1 MSRRTFRVAVRKFDP
16 FESAIRK
23 QWDTFEATGRTGLTL
38 DAVPMD
44 LPPLAECV
52 FESGELERGD
62 WDVVFLNTD
71 WVASAHRQGCLA
83 DLAPRILA
91 GPPDGFPGAWPPSLL
106 RLQEIDGQVLGLPY
120 HDGPECLIYRTD
132 LLEDPA
138 EQAAYESRFG
148 VPLRVPETWDEFLQ
162 AARHF
167 HRPEQRRYG
176 TVFAAYPD
184 GHNTVYD
191 FCLQLWS
198 RGGELR
204 GPDGRIT
211 LDSNAAHEALQF
223 LRETIN
229 DSSAVHP
236 SCREMDSVKS
246 GLAFAAG
253 EAALM
258 VNWFGFASM
267 AQTIASSA
275 VKGKVGIAPVPHAE
289 GCQGASLNIY
299 WILGIAAGTP
309 RPDVAWRFLKHCASR
324 EMDKLLTLEGGI
336 GCRRSTWADAEVN
349 RTIPFYQRMEA
360 LHACARELPRMP
372 DWPHIAEI
380 IDRMVIAAIDS
391 PQPVANILAS
401 AQQAI
406 DSPRTC
412 SQRT

>member
-1 MSRRTFRVAVRKFDP
+1 MSRRTFRVAVRKFGP
-16 FESAIRK
+16 FESAIGK
-23 QWDTFEATGRTGLTL
+23 QWDAFEAAERTGVSL

-44 LPPLAECV
+44 LPPLSACV
-52 FESGELERGD
+52 FESGGLERGD

-71 WVASAHRQGCLA
+71 WVASAHQQDCLA
-83 DLAPRILA
+83 DLAPGILA
-91 GPPDGFPGAWPPSLL
+91 DPPDGFPDAWPPSLL
-106 RLQEIDGQVLGLPY
+106 RLQEIDGHVLGLPY

-138 EQAAYESRFG
+138 EKSSYESRFG
-148 VPLRVPETWDEFLQ
+148 APLRVPETWDEFLRV
-162 AARHF
+162 ARHF

-198 RGGELR
+198 RGGELSR
-204 GPDGRIT
+204 PDGRIR
-211 LDSNAAHEALQF
+211 LDSAAARDALQF

-236 SCREMDSVKS
+236 ACRDMDSVKS

-289 GCQGASLNIY
+289 GCQGPSLNIY
-299 WILGIAAGTP
+299 WILSIAAGTP
-309 RPDVAWRFLKHCASR
+309 HPDVAWRFLKHCASR

-336 GCRRSTWADAEVN
+336 GCRRSTWTDADVN

-372 DWPHIAEI
+372 DWPRIAEI

-391 PQPVANILAS
+391 PEPVANILAS
-401 AQQAI
+401 AQRTL
-406 DSPRTC
+406 DSHRTH
-412 SQRT
+412 S

>member
-1 MSRRTFRVAVRKFDP
+1 VTRRSFRVAVRKFDP

-23 QWDTFEATGRTGLTL
+23 QWDTFDASERTGLSL

-44 LPPLAECV
+44 LPPLSECV
-52 FESGELERGD
+52 FESGGLERGD

-71 WVASAHRQGCLA
+71 WVASAHRQGCLS
-83 DLAPRILA
+83 DLAPRILSD
-91 GPPDGFPGAWPPSLL
+91 PPGGFPDAWPPSLL
-106 RLQEIDGQVLGLPY
+106 RLQEIDGHVLGLPY

-148 VPLRVPETWDEFLQ
+148 APLRVPETWDEFLQ
-162 AARHF
+162 VARHF

-198 RGGELR
+198 RGGELT
-204 GPDGRIT
+204 GADGKIT
-211 LDSNAAHEALQF
+211 LGSGAAHEALRF

-229 DSSAVHP
+229 DSTIVHP
-236 SCREMDSVKS
+236 GCREMDSVKS

-289 GCQGASLNIY
+289 GCQGPSLNIY

-309 RPDVAWRFLKHCASR
+309 HPDVAWRFLKYCASR
-324 EMDKLLTLEGGI
+324 EMDRLLTLEGGI
-336 GCRRSTWADAEVN
+336 GCRRSTWTDNEVN
-349 RTIPFYQRMEA
+349 RTIPFYQRMEE

-372 DWPHIAEI
+372 EWPHIAGI

-391 PQPVANILAS
+391 PEPIANILAS
-401 AQQAI
+401 AQESLDAR
-406 DSPRTC
+406 RTG
-412 SQRT
+412 S